1 MTTYTVSITDLYGN
15 VTRTETYTA
24 ISVEEFLEINKRE
37 REEKRKQAEEKRRT
51 EEERKHG
58 KYKNFDPYEILM
70 QIALDTQP

>member
-37 REEKRKQAEEKRRT
+37 REEKRKT
-51 EEERKHG
+51 EEEHKQG
-58 KYKNFDPYEILM
+58 KYKDFDPYEILM
-70 QIALDTQP
+70 QIALDARP